1 MSSKMFEKKKK
12 KKKKKNNNN
21 NNNNNNITRMRKRRS
36 VVKCSAGT
44 SASSSS
50 QLFDGTS
57 LFTIYSGAF
66 SGFSLSILFLCPILS
81 LCALALFVPHSFLQ
95 RKKWNGYR
103 CVVFVYHHTSYVIP
117 VTHVT
122 FVFITSPFKNDT
134 IELNGEN
141 VIFPSFLE
149 SALHVCEVSRSHP
162 DYISA
167 HFHEKVGTDQFKQLD
182 KNLPPHQY
190 MNYTLFDSPPEEV
203 FSRFEDLFDSS
214 DIAHPLPQKYAM
226 LSTSEIDVYP
236 KSDAAVEGTFAKRA
250 KDSVDKE
257 TKLTKIGLND
267 RNVAIVMALKC
278 DNALDAE
285 NWMET
290 FGIGNLKK
298 KLKENFQ
305 IAVLHEVK
313 LALGPMVENDEAS
326 QAEGDATPFTHV
338 AYASLGEVE
347 DSIANDA
354 VSLINQALVAEG
366 IADGSVVHA
375 FKCAFNIAK
384 KGTPCGALPAA
395 REIQKRKEEN
405 EQARKNNKF

>member
-1 MSSKMFEKKKK
+1 M
-12 KKKKKNNNN
+12 
-21 NNNNNNITRMRKRRS
+21 NITSVRQKRMTAFGVKNAERRS
-36 VVKCSAGT
+36 AMKCSAE
-44 SASSSS
+44 SSSS
-50 QLFDGTS
+50 SLVFDGTS
-57 LFTIYSGAF
+57 MFTIYS
-66 SGFSLSILFLCPILS
+66 
-81 LCALALFVPHSFLQ
+81 
-95 RKKWNGYR
+95 
-103 CVVFVYHHTSYVIP
+103 
-117 VTHVT
+117 
-122 FVFITSPFKNDT
+122 
-134 IELNGEN
+134 ELNGEN

-167 HFHEKVGTDQFKQLD
+167 HFHEKVGTDQSKQLD

-203 FSRFEDLFDSS
+203 FSRFDDLFDSS
-214 DIAHPLPQKYAM
+214 DIAHPSPQKYAM
-226 LSTSEIDVYP
+226 LSASEVDVYP
-236 KSDAAVEGTFAKRA
+236 KNDAAVEGTFAKRA
-250 KDSVDKE
+250 KESVDKE

-267 RNVAIVMALKC
+267 RNVAIVVALKC

-285 NWMET
+285 NWVQT
-290 FGIGNLKK
+290 FGIGNLEKQ
-298 KLKENFQ
+298 LKENFQ
-305 IAVLHEVK
+305 LAVLHEVK
-313 LALGPMVENDEAS
+313 LGLGPMVENDEAS

-338 AYASLGEVE
+338 VYASLGEVE

-354 VSLINQALVAEG
+354 VSLVQQALVAEG

>member
-1 MSSKMFEKKKK
+1 MRENLGRIFRIFSSFSSLRRSKFSFFRDFSEHTRKHTQTNKHTLATPRHAMMMMMATTSASTTSSSSKMFERRTM
-12 KKKKKNNNN
+12 
-21 NNNNNNITRMRKRRS
+21 NITSARQKGMTAFGVKNEERRS
-36 VVKCSAGT
+36 AMKCSAE
-44 SASSSS
+44 SSSS
-50 QLFDGTS
+50 SSSLVFDGTS
-57 LFTIYSGAF
+57 MFTIYS
-66 SGFSLSILFLCPILS
+66 
-81 LCALALFVPHSFLQ
+81 
-95 RKKWNGYR
+95 
-103 CVVFVYHHTSYVIP
+103 
-117 VTHVT
+117 
-122 FVFITSPFKNDT
+122 
-134 IELNGEN
+134 ELNGEN

-203 FSRFEDLFDSS
+203 FSRFDDLFDSS
-214 DIAHPLPQKYAM
+214 DIAHPSPQKYAM
-226 LSTSEIDVYP
+226 LSASEVDVYP
-236 KSDAAVEGTFAKRA
+236 KNDAALEGTFAKRA
-250 KDSVDKE
+250 KESVDKE

-267 RNVAIVMALKC
+267 RNVAIVVALKC

-285 NWMET
+285 NWVQT
-290 FGIGNLKK
+290 FGIGNLEKQLKK
-298 KLKENFQ
+298 NFQ
-305 IAVLHEVK
+305 LAVLHEVK
-313 LALGPMVENDEAS
+313 LGLGPMVENDEAS

-338 AYASLGEVE
+338 VYASLGEVE

-354 VSLINQALVAEG
+354 VSLVQQALVAEG